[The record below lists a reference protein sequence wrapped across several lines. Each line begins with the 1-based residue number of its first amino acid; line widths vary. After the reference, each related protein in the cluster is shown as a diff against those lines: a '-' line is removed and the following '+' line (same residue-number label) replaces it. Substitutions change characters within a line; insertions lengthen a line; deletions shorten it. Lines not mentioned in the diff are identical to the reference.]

1 MRNLLLYF
9 KKKCFILPCYCCS
22 SPCMWFEKKIILITK
37 FIHEFTPIACFLLKK
52 NPKLIRSEMYTFVLS
67 FCPNYLL
74 YTYSIDLYMYTCS
87 SSSETHNVERNEAYY
102 SILEPWVSAIMPI
115 KFILNSCK
123 NELETFSNLK
133 NLFWKIFDT

>member
-1 MRNLLLYF
+1 MFYFALLLLF
-9 KKKCFILPCYCCS
+9 QSLHVIWKKT
-22 SPCMWFEKKIILITK
+22 ILITK

-52 NPKLIRSEMYTFVLS
+52 KPKLIRSEMYTFVLS

-87 SSSETHNVERNEAYY
+87 LSSETHNVERNEAYY

-115 KFILNSCK
+115 TFILNSCK

>member
-1 MRNLLLYF
+1 MRNLLLYL
-9 KKKCFILPCYCCS
+9 KKSVLFCPATVVPVLACDLK
-22 SPCMWFEKKIILITK
+22 KKIILITK

-52 NPKLIRSEMYTFVLS
+52 NPKLIRSEMYMFVLS

-115 KFILNSCK
+115 TFILNSCK

>member
-1 MRNLLLYF
+1 M
-9 KKKCFILPCYCCS
+9 LP
-22 SPCMWFEKKIILITK
+22 I
-37 FIHEFTPIACFLLKK
+37 KK

-74 YTYSIDLYMYTCS
+74 YTYSIDLYVYTCS

-102 SILEPWVSAIMPI
+102 SILELGFCNNAYNVHSYR
-115 KFILNSCK
+115 NSCK